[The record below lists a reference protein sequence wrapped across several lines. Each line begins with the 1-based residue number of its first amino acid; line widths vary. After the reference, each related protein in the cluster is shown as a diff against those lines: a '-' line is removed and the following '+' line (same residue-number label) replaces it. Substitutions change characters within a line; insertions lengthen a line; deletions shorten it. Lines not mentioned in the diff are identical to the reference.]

1 MRKILASVGMR
12 KELATEPFKSTDAGS
27 IDDFAGPEGLNWER
41 TAPKLVKFCR
51 EVDKED
57 SAYILASANSSLLTK
72 RSSGGHTKRSHPRSH
87 LAARDI
93 HGDPRREIARKW

>member
-1 MRKILASVGMR
+1 MRKILASGGMR
-12 KELATEPFKSTDAGS
+12 KQLSSEPFESTDAGNAE
-27 IDDFAGPEGLNWER
+27 DFAGPEGLNWEQ
-41 TAPKLVKFCR
+41 TAPKLVEFSR

-57 SAYILASANSSLLTK
+57 SAYIIASANSSLLTK